1 VSLVTFFSFVF
12 ILAKTV
18 SRCCYYYHY
27 HSIVVIQTLFLP
39 FQSHSRSGWVLK
51 RENLLRLLEQN
62 DFTWFSY
69 YPAKLCSCVMATKY
83 KRFRDIIG
91 RNSSLFIQLGSL
103 YISLFWR
110 RCSSLVGD
118 RKGIRPVQISR
129 QQSTK
134 VLWKTSESEETS
146 LTWSDVQKIG

>member
-1 VSLVTFFSFVF
+1 MLTEFQWLAKILVERNTITATLNYTLSVSLVTFFSFVF

-18 SRCCYYYHY
+18 SRCCCCCCYYYH
-27 HSIVVIQTLFLP
+27 HSIIVLQTLFLP

-83 KRFRDIIG
+83 KRFRDST
-91 RNSSLFIQLGSL
+91 NNEL
-103 YISLFWR
+103 YIMISLEVIVHY
-110 RCSSLVGD
+110 SYS
-118 RKGIRPVQISR
+118 
-129 QQSTK
+129 
-134 VLWKTSESEETS
+134 
-146 LTWSDVQKIG
+146 